1 MCNSRFQLR
10 NFEREDLGSGHKG
23 RATYYHDTS
32 LTKITGG
39 RSDLST
45 AAVHRTRPAAPP
57 LRARPSK
64 TRHPSH
70 SRRRLRRR
78 RAAAPA
84 PAADAAAATA
94 PCCCTA
100 TPCRPPSGTAALTTS
115 SPRATPCGP
124 STCLAGA
131 AARVRRSAGARRWM
145 PYSGFCSR
153 CRRCWTRCNSAPSRW
168 WDTVWAPTCQVPRV
182 HQTEPQARR
191 PPRAVVAGRRAA
203 SRTATPRAL
212 LLAAAA
218 EHCTTRRPA
227 RFSALCAQ
235 VSAPPHTPPSGETA
249 IRPIIRFRGL
259 RRAECARPIV
269 EFLTVFDTPVRI
281 VCGSHDS
288 SIRVHDV
295 FALYDRMKR
304 MGFCVK
310 MDVLEQCDHCPMLE
324 QPDQFSAIMNS
335 VMKSTR
341 SSAF

>member
-1 MCNSRFQLR
+1 MSAAFWYR
-10 NFEREDLGSGHKG
+10 NFDHLVAAGYSVWAVDLLGWGRSALAVGGAG
-23 RATYYHDTS
+23 RAATQLLHA
-32 LTKITGG
+32 GG
-39 RSDLST
+39 TQSG
-45 AAVHRTRPAAPP
+45 
-57 LRARPSK
+57 
-64 TRHPSH
+64 
-70 SRRRLRRR
+70 RL
-78 RAAAPA
+78 P
-84 PAADAAAATA
+84 
-94 PCCCTA
+94 
-100 TPCRPPSGTAALTTS
+100 
-115 SPRATPCGP
+115 
-124 STCLAGA
+124 
-131 AARVRRSAGARRWM
+131 VR
-145 PYSGFCSR
+145 
-153 CRRCWTRCNSAPSRW
+153 
-168 WDTVWAPTCQVPRV
+168 RV
-182 HQTEPQARR
+182 HQAEPQARR
-191 PPRAVVAGRRAA
+191 PPRAAVAGRRAA
-203 SRTATPRAL
+203 SRTAAPRAL

-235 VSAPPHTPPSGETA
+235 VSTPPHTPPSGETA